1 MVEDQENVA
10 NEIAE
15 ATSEQEVVQPDQS
28 ESSES
33 QAHPSQESDKDRNF
47 RELRESKRQVESELR
62 ELREQMERIA
72 RAQNPQPKVE
82 EEPELSDDDLVEGK
96 HLKRYIQK
104 LEQRLDQQ
112 AQASIPDK
120 LKAKFS
126 DFDQV
131 VTPEN
136 VEKLKQA
143 EPEMYATL
151 IAGNDLYSKGVSA
164 YKALRNFGIVK
175 SDPYAAD
182 KEQVQ
187 KSHSRP
193 MSAQAIKG
201 QGALHEANAFA
212 KGLTPELRKQLYQ
225 EMVDASKGQS

>member
-10 NEIAE
+10 EEIAQ
-15 ATSEQEVVQPDQS
+15 QETPPDVVQPHESEGQ
-28 ESSES
+28 ESSS
-33 QAHPSQESDKDRNF
+33 HQSQESDKDRNF

-62 ELREQMERIA
+62 ELREQMDRIA
-72 RAQNPQPKVE
+72 RSQAPAPQEE

-96 HLKRYIQK
+96 HLKRYIK
-104 LEQRLDQQ
+104 RLESRLEQQAAASVPDRLK
-112 AQASIPDK
+112 S
-120 LKAKFS
+120 KFS

-151 IAGNDLYSKGVSA
+151 VSGKDLYTKGVSA
-164 YKALRNFGIVK
+164 YKALKSFGIVK
-175 SDPYAAD
+175 TDPYIAD
-182 KEQVQ
+182 KESVQ

-193 MSAQAIKG
+193 MSAQAVKG

-225 EMVDASKGQS
+225 EMIEASKGQS